1 MPRSGAKT
9 RERIIDAAEA
19 LVYQHGFAATSLD
32 KVIERAGITKGAFF
46 YHFKAKADLGRA
58 LIQRYADRDLAHL
71 DRTIARAERMSSDP
85 RQRILIF
92 IGLLQED
99 FEALPDP
106 IPGCLFTSYLYESKE
121 YPEDVAEIAEK
132 TFVKWRDRVAGKIEE
147 ASKALAQDREVPSVG
162 LASNLL
168 ALIEGGFVLAKAQRD
183 ASVITGL
190 LDQYRAQIEAV
201 LQIDPGADRR
211 TPASEKR

>member
-9 RERIIDAAEA
+9 RERIVDAAEA
-19 LVYQHGFAATSLD
+19 LVYQHGFAATSID
-32 KVIERAGITKGAFF
+32 KVIERVGITKGAFF

-58 LIQRYADRDLAHL
+58 LIQRYAERDLAHL
-71 DRTIARAERMSSDP
+71 ERTIARTDRLSSDP

-99 FEALPDP
+99 FKTLPDP
-106 IPGCLFTSYLYESKE
+106 IPGCLFTSYLYESTE
-121 YPEDVAEIAEK
+121 YPEDVAEIAEQ

-147 ASKALAQDREVPSVG
+147 ASKANALVREVPSIG
-162 LASNLL
+162 LASTLL

-183 ASVITGL
+183 ASVLIDL
-190 LDQYRAQIEAV
+190 LDQYRAQIEVA
-201 LQIDPGADRR
+201 LEIEPGA
-211 TPASEKR
+211 PNPPGGA